1 MYAPFSALHPTP
13 SRLTSTTS
21 TSGTA
26 ATESM
31 DVSASA
37 SEDVLDDNAREGGD
51 EDDYVNVGS
60 TEGAG
65 KCIEKCEM

>member
-37 SEDVLDDNAREGGD
+37 SDDVLDGNAAREGD
-51 EDDYVNVGS
+51 EEDYVDVGS
-60 TEGAG
+60 AECAG
-65 KCIEKCEM
+65 KFVSIQK